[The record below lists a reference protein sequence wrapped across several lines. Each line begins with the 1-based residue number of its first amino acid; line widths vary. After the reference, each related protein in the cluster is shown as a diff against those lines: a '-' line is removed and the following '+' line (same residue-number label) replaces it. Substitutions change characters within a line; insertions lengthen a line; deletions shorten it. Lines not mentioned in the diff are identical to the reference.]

1 MSYAFP
7 KKITAGLTFRHSI
20 NLTAYPASIWSITI
34 FLRGATAIDITA
46 AKDGNLHIFNVP
58 ADTTKNYKAGHY
70 GYSLRATDNLGD
82 VEEIE
87 AGAIEI
93 ISDLASLSDPID
105 SRTHAQKTLAAL
117 EAVIEGRATL
127 DQEHYRL
134 NNRELWRT
142 PLTDLIKLRNQY
154 RNEVAREQAKAN
166 GQNIFGKVIRVQL
179 G

>member
-7 KKITAGLTFRHSI
+7 KKITAGLTFKHSI

-34 FLRGATAIDITA
+34 YLRGASAIDISATT
-46 AKDGNLHIFNVP
+46 DGNLHIFNVP
-58 ADTTKNYKAGHY
+58 ASETKKYKAGHY
-70 GYSLRATDNLGD
+70 GYSLRATDLNGN

-93 ISDLASLSDPID
+93 ISDLSSIEDPVD
-105 SRTHAQKTLAAL
+105 KRSHAQKTLAAL

-127 DQEHYRL
+127 DQERYRL

-142 PLTDLIKLRNQY
+142 PLADLIKLRNQY
-154 RNEVAREQAKAN
+154 RVEVAREQAKAN
-166 GQNIFGKVIRVQL
+166 GKNIFGKVIRVQL